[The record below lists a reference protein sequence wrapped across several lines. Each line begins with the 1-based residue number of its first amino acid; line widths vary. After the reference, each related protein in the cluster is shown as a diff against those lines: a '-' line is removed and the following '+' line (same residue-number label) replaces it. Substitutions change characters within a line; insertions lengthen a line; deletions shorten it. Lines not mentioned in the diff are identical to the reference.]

1 MGPTTVS
8 INDSQIQKMF
18 LFLIDTGSREWNA
31 QYGCDITMKG
41 VDSVRTPVFCCA
53 DYASLLHESGVGS
66 FLTWWRAGEIE
77 KKIKKNISLWYIQ
90 RMVLYSCHERICFSM
105 EKTTESPAHREDG
118 FYFEVFPLI
127 VHYSSELLRLRE
139 RVSTAD

>member
-1 MGPTTVS
+1 
-8 INDSQIQKMF
+8 
-18 LFLIDTGSREWNA
+18 
-31 QYGCDITMKG
+31 MKG
-41 VDSVRTPVFCCA
+41 VDGVRNPVLCCA

-66 FLTWWRAGEIE
+66 LWTWLRAGKIE
-77 KKIKKNISLWYIQ
+77 RKNKKNESLWYVQ

-105 EKTTESPAHREDG
+105 EKTTESPVHREDG

-139 RVSTAD
+139 KVSNRRLTAGER